1 MRRRSGLLVL
11 GVLVALVGLLFTLQG
26 VGVIRGS
33 AMTGTTFWTVAGP
46 VIVVIGL
53 AVAGLG
59 ARRRTR

>member
-1 MRRRSGLLVL
+1 VRRRSGLLVL